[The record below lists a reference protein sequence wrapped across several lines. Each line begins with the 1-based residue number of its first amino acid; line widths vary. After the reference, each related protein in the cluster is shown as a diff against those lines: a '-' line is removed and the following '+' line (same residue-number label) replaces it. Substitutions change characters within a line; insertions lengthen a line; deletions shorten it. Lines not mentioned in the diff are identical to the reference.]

1 MSRTTTQ
8 QQAVW
13 EALESAPG
21 PLLPEEVL
29 ARALPRAGTLGQATV
44 YRALNKLE
52 AHDRV
57 RRVTDPDGRARFE
70 VERGHHHH
78 FHCRECDQVYDVPG
92 CAARSPS
99 AIQRRLPA
107 GFSLE
112 GHEVWLHGVCAA
124 CKP

>member
-1 MSRTTTQ
+1 MSRRTTQ

-13 EALESAPG
+13 AALQSAPG

-29 ARALPRAGTLGQATV
+29 SRALAGAASVGQATV
-44 YRALNKLE
+44 YRALKKLE
-52 AHDRV
+52 ALGRV

-70 VERGHHHH
+70 VQRAHHHH
-78 FHCRECDQVYDVPG
+78 FQCRGCDKVYDVPG

-112 GHEVWLHGVCAA
+112 GHEVWLHGVCPA
-124 CKP
+124 CSG